1 MSDSEQESQAASSRS
16 PSPAPESAAQTGVEG
31 EKKPQTFAE
40 LGIIPELCAAC
51 EAVGYKKPTDI
62 QVESIPHALAGRDII
77 GLAKTGSGKTA
88 AFSLP
93 ILQNLWE
100 KPQPFYA
107 LIMAPTR

>member
-1 MSDSEQESQAASSRS
+1 MSDSEADSRASSSRS
-16 PSPAPESAAQTGVEG
+16 PSPEPAPAAAAPSEPT
-31 EKKPQTFAE
+31 TFAA
-40 LGIIPELCAAC
+40 LGVIPELCAAC
-51 EAVGYKKPTDI
+51 EAVGYKVPTDI
-62 QVESIPHALAGRDII
+62 QRESIPHALAGRDII

-100 KPQPFYA
+100 KPQAFYA